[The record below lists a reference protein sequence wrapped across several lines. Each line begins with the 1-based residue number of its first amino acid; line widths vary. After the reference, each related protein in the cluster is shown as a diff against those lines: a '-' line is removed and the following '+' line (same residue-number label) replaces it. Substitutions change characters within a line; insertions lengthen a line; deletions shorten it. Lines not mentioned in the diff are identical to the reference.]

1 MRFNLA
7 PRVRAGLYVL
17 TAIGTPV
24 VGYLLA
30 KGTIGELEVNL
41 WGGLVTA
48 VTAMA
53 GLNVSSPTD
62 EK

>member
-1 MRFNLA
+1 MRINLT
-7 PRVRAGLYVL
+7 PKLRLVFYVL
-17 TAIGTPV
+17 TSVGTPI

-30 KGTIGELEVNL
+30 KDVIGELEVSL

-53 GLNVSSPTD
+53 GLNVID
-62 EK
+62 K

>member
-1 MRFNLA
+1 MRIELN
-7 PRVRAGLYVL
+7 PKVRFALYVL
-17 TAIGTPV
+17 TSLGTPI

-30 KGTIGELEVNL
+30 KEVIGELEVSL
-41 WGGLVTA
+41 WGGFVTA

-53 GLNVSSPTD
+53 GLNVNNLE